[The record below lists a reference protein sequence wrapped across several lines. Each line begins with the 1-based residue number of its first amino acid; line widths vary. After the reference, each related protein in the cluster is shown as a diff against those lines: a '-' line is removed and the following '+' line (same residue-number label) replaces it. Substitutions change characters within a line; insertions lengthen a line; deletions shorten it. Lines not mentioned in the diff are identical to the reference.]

1 MNEQEWNDRLVAP
14 LQEAI
19 DAGVFDEGT
28 AVTLGYL
35 VNLGNN
41 SNEAD
46 LEGVAKSIKEL
57 CKGKPG
63 SPFGRRGKPPALPS
77 GPLAVLDQISADITE
92 AFANAFDSN
101 SNFRAVILRHGRS
114 KGVRNHADGTAYAAT
129 IVKSAGTVLKD
140 SYKDGSWD
148 GTEAGLMSLISDEEE
163 WFFN

>member
-1 MNEQEWNDRLVAP
+1 MNEQEWNDRIVGP
-14 LQEAI
+14 LQDAI

-77 GPLAVLDQISADITE
+77 GPLAVADQLSADIVETFSDAFESNE
-92 AFANAFDSN
+92 AY
-101 SNFRAVILRHGRS
+101 RAVILRHGRS
-114 KGVRNHADGTAYAAT
+114 KGSRNHIDGNAYAAT
-129 IVKSAGTVLKD
+129 IVKSVMTVLKD
-140 SYKDGSWD
+140 SYKDESWD
-148 GTEAGLMSLISDEEE
+148 GTSEGLSALISDEEE
-163 WFFN
+163 